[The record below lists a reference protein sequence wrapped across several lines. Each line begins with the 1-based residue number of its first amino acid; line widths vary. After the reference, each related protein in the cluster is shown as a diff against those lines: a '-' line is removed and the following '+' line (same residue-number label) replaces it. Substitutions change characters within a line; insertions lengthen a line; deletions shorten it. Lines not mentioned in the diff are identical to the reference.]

1 MTTAHDARRPY
12 CETCLKPLVDG
23 LTGVLDRH
31 EWDRR
36 AAQAIAEA
44 GEQRG
49 PVALILVDLDMFK
62 AVNDTYGHL
71 AGDAVLRAVAD
82 VLGEI
87 EGGIVG
93 RYGSHAG
100 DEFMV
105 LLPGATAEEA
115 ADAASRAQAT
125 VRALSVETRAS
136 RSTTVTIGGQTVS
149 MGVAAEE
156 ANAARPDLLSDL
168 LLDAD
173 VGLRAAKSGGGDL
186 VCGAD
191 AEVAV
196 GGVVPDG
203 GAAGA
208 GGAAIPHPRV
218 PRARRPGSGS
228 RSRRGARARTG
239 EAGGVVA
246 ADGGADGGGGSGGE
260 VRIPLASFG
269 QEAGAGPE
277 ELVLSSA
284 AAEHLHE
291 VLTEMLGRRPWT
303 PVSAP

>member
-36 AAQAIAEA
+36 AAQAVAEA
-44 GEQRG
+44 GEHRR

-82 VLGEI
+82 VLGGI
-87 EGGIVG
+87 ESGIVG

-105 LLPGATAEEA
+105 LLPGASAEEA
-115 ADAASRAQAT
+115 AAVAARAQAA
-125 VRALSVETRAS
+125 VRGLSVTTRAS
-136 RSTTVTIGGQTVS
+136 RSTSVTIDGQTVS

-156 ANAARPDLLSDL
+156 AGTARPDLLSDL

-191 AEVAV
+191 AEGLTDGAAEPA
-196 GGVVPDG
+196 PDG
-203 GAAGA
+203 GAA
-208 GGAAIPHPRV
+208 IPRPRV
-218 PRARRPGSGS
+218 PRSRGSGQWAGHRRRGRPGGTGHGTGP
-228 RSRRGARARTG
+228 RG
-239 EAGGVVA
+239 
-246 ADGGADGGGGSGGE
+246 DGDE

-291 VLTEMLGRRPWT
+291 LLTEVLSRRPSA
-303 PVSAP
+303 PVSTP